1 VAGLSG
7 WPAFAGCLIL
17 YGAMD
22 ALLSF
27 QNASLTFPRG
37 HRHVVRALADVSLDL
52 ARGELMAVLAGR
64 AQGKTTLLRAAA
76 GFDKPVRGKVL
87 YKGRDLSRLSDR
99 QLSGLLSKQIAFV
112 EPIGPDLDLPVISHV
127 ALPLL
132 AMLSENVAYER
143 ANTTLRRLGADE
155 YADQRWSSLAD
166 SERVLA
172 TLAQGLVRE
181 PELLL
186 VDDLMATLGMG
197 ATEQI
202 GRLLHTIAREEEM
215 SVLMSTSDAEATT
228 WFDRVATLAGGEL
241 YVPPPSEPDGNVID
255 FPSDQPRS
263 A

>member
-1 VAGLSG
+1 VAGVSG
-7 WPAFAGCLIL
+7 RSALAGRLIP

-27 QNASLTFPRG
+27 QNVSLTFSSG
-37 HRHVVRALADVSLDL
+37 QRHLVGVLSDVSFDL
-52 ARGELMAVLAGR
+52 ACGELVAVLAGR
-64 AQGKTTLLRAAA
+64 AQGKTTLLRTAA
-76 GFDKPVRGKVL
+76 GFEKPVRGKVV
-87 YKGRDLSRLSDR
+87 YKGSDLSRLSDK
-99 QLSGLLSKQIAFV
+99 QLSRLLSKQIAFV

-132 AMLSENVAYER
+132 AALSEHVAYER
-143 ANTTLRRLGADE
+143 AAATLRRVGAEE
-155 YADQRWSSLAD
+155 YANQRWSSLAD

-186 VDDLMATLGMG
+186 VDDLMATLNMA

-202 GRLLHTIAREEEM
+202 GRLLHTIAREDGM
-215 SVLMSTSDAEATT
+215 LVLMSASDAEATT

-241 YVPPPSEPDGNVID
+241 YVPPPAEPDRNVID

>member
-1 VAGLSG
+1 VAGVSG
-7 WPAFAGCLIL
+7 RGAFADCLIC
-17 YGAMD
+17 GVMD

-27 QNASLTFPRG
+27 QNVSLSFPRG
-37 HRHVVRALADVSLDL
+37 QRHVVPALSDVSLDL

-64 AQGKTTLLRAAA
+64 AQGKTTLLWAAA
-76 GFDKPVRGKVL
+76 GLDKPARGKVV
-87 YKGRDLSRLSDR
+87 YKGRDLSSLSDR
-99 QLSGLLSKQIAFV
+99 RKSHLLSSQIAFV
-112 EPIGPDLDLPVISHV
+112 EPASPDLDLPVIERV
-127 ALPLL
+127 AVPLEGL
-132 AMLSENVAYER
+132 RERAAYER
-143 ANTTLRRLGADE
+143 ANRTLRRLGADE

-202 GRLLHTIAREEEM
+202 GRLLHTIAREDEM
-215 SVLMSTSDAEATT
+215 AVLMSTSHAEATT

-241 YVPPPSEPDGNVID
+241 YVPPPSKPDGNVID